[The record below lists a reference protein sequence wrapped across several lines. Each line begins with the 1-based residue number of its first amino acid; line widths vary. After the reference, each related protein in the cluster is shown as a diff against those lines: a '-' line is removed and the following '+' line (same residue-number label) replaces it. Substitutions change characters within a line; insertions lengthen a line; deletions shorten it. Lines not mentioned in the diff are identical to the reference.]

1 MQCTTY
7 MLSGG
12 GVRACAWPVS
22 WGFSGRPHLLP
33 LHVLTHEVPGDHLL
47 LDLLSDRLHQ
57 WAHSPWPH
65 ESYKMTMLSIATI
78 TAKNKQMFS
87 VYHIYLFLPIRL
99 DLVKGKPTLN
109 ITTNLSQLFQMA
121 SRRNIKSYIWA
132 FNIQCNMG
140 SKLEHLT
147 QIFFPSTFFHR
158 NYWNFLRW

>member
-12 GVRACAWPVS
+12 GVRACACAVS

-87 VYHIYLFLPIRL
+87 VYHVYLLLPIRL
-99 DLVKGKPTLN
+99 DLVKEKPTLN
-109 ITTNLSQLFQMA
+109 ITTNLWEQSLVWDIICKIK
-121 SRRNIKSYIWA
+121 IKS
-132 FNIQCNMG
+132 FCE
-140 SKLEHLT
+140 EHCGASEMSAHSSSSL
-147 QIFFPSTFFHR
+147 SSSSS
-158 NYWNFLRW
+158 